1 MGGNE
6 LFSPLGIGF
15 GVFLIAAL
23 AIDFGLLRKNGT
35 HVVPVKEAA
44 AWTLVWIVLAI
55 IFGIAMQ
62 FYWGDG
68 TKTTEYFVGYL
79 VEKSLS
85 VDNIFVFTLI
95 FAALKTPKKLQQLA
109 LMWGILLAL
118 LLRGIMILIGA
129 ALIERFEWI
138 IWFFGAFLLFTG
150 VQMLR
155 GGGHANENE
164 PSAIKLA
171 RRFIHVNNDYNE
183 ERFWVMKAGK
193 RVFTPI
199 FLTIAVI
206 GIIDLVFA
214 VDSIP
219 AIFGITLDPFIVFTS
234 NAFAILGLRNLYF
247 LLADAKDRFHY
258 LSAGLAFVLMWI
270 GVKMILPAISTL
282 RAAVCECRPSERAG
296 GHKRHRA
303 KDRWEVV
310 ANGAEARGCDHLFR
324 VRCRLLRRSELCRAC
339 HAWLLP
345 LSRGHLP
352 RSPVSCA
359 SHVSPLFVE
368 DESAPNY
375 RHGPR

>member
-6 LFSPLGIGF
+6 LFSPLGIF
-15 GVFLIAAL
+15 FCVFIIGAL
-23 AIDFGLLRKNGT
+23 AIDFGLLRRKGT

-55 IFGIAMQ
+55 GFGILMQ
-62 FYWGDG
+62 VAWQDA

-85 VDNIFVFTLI
+85 VDNIFVFTII

-118 LLRGIMILIGA
+118 VLRGIMILIGA

-138 IWFFGAFLLFTG
+138 IWVFGGFLLLTG

-155 GGGHANENE
+155 SGGHASEGE
-164 PSAIKLA
+164 PSAVKLA

-183 ERFWVMKAGK
+183 ERFWAVKAGR

-258 LSAGLAFVLMWI
+258 LSVGLAFVLMWI
-270 GVKMILPAISTL
+270 GVKMILPAINHDWKVPPLVSLVIVLSILTL
-282 RAAVCECRPSERAG
+282 SI
-296 GHKRHRA
+296 
-303 KDRWEVV
+303 V
-310 ANGAEARGCDHLFR
+310 AS
-324 VRCRLLRRSELCRAC
+324 LLRTKRVARKASRPARA
-339 HAWLLP
+339 
-345 LSRGHLP
+345 RK
-352 RSPVSCA
+352 R
-359 SHVSPLFVE
+359 
-368 DESAPNY
+368 
-375 RHGPR
+375 

>member
-6 LFSPLGIGF
+6 LFSPLGIF
-15 GVFLIAAL
+15 FCVFIIGAL
-23 AIDFGLLRKNGT
+23 AIDFGLLRRKGT

-55 IFGIAMQ
+55 GFGALMQ
-62 FYWGDG
+62 YAWQDG

-85 VDNIFVFTLI
+85 VDNIFVFTII

-118 LLRGIMILIGA
+118 VLRGIMILIGA

-138 IWFFGAFLLFTG
+138 IWVFGGFLLLTG

-155 GGGHANENE
+155 SGGHASEGE
-164 PSAIKLA
+164 PSAVKLA

-183 ERFWVMKAGK
+183 ERFWIVKAGR

-258 LSAGLAFVLMWI
+258 LSVGLAFVLMWI
-270 GVKMILPAISTL
+270 GVKMILPAINHDWKVPPLASLVIVLSILTL
-282 RAAVCECRPSERAG
+282 SI
-296 GHKRHRA
+296 
-303 KDRWEVV
+303 V
-310 ANGAEARGCDHLFR
+310 AS
-324 VRCRLLRRSELCRAC
+324 LLRTKRVARKASRPARA
-339 HAWLLP
+339 
-345 LSRGHLP
+345 RK
-352 RSPVSCA
+352 R
-359 SHVSPLFVE
+359 
-368 DESAPNY
+368 
-375 RHGPR
+375 

>member
-15 GVFLIAAL
+15 GIFLVVAL
-23 AIDFGLLRKNGT
+23 AIDFGLLRRNGT

-44 AWTLVWIVLAI
+44 VWTFVWIVLAI
-55 IFGIAMQ
+55 VFGVAI
-62 FYWGDG
+62 YWYSDNNA
-68 TKTTEYFVGYL
+68 TVTTEYFVGYL

-85 VDNIFVFTLI
+85 VDNIFVFTII

-118 LLRGIMILIGA
+118 VLRGIMILIGA

-150 VQMLR
+150 IQMLR
-155 GGGHANENE
+155 SGGHANEGE

-171 RRFIHVNNDYNE
+171 RRFIHVNNDFNE
-183 ERFWVMKAGK
+183 ERFWIIKAGR

-219 AIFGITLDPFIVFTS
+219 AIFGITKDPFIVFTS

-258 LSAGLAFVLMWI
+258 LSAGLGFVLMWI
-270 GVKMILPAISTL
+270 GVKMILPAINHDWKVPPLVSLVIVLSILTG
-282 RAAVCECRPSERAG
+282 SI
-296 GHKRHRA
+296 
-303 KDRWEVV
+303 V
-310 ANGAEARGCDHLFR
+310 AS
-324 VRCRLLRRSELCRAC
+324 LLRTKRVARKASRPARA
-339 HAWLLP
+339 
-345 LSRGHLP
+345 RK
-352 RSPVSCA
+352 R
-359 SHVSPLFVE
+359 
-368 DESAPNY
+368 
-375 RHGPR
+375 

>member
-6 LFSPLGIGF
+6 LFSPLGLGF
-15 GVFLIAAL
+15 AVFLIAAL

-62 FYWGDG
+62 WYWGDG

-118 LLRGIMILIGA
+118 VLRGIMILIGA

-155 GGGHANENE
+155 TGGHANESE

-183 ERFWVMKAGK
+183 ERFWVVRAGK

-270 GVKMILPAISTL
+270 GVKMILPAINHDWKVPPLVSLMVVLSILTL
-282 RAAVCECRPSERAG
+282 SI
-296 GHKRHRA
+296 
-303 KDRWEVV
+303 V
-310 ANGAEARGCDHLFR
+310 AS
-324 VRCRLLRRSELCRAC
+324 LLRTRRVARKPARPARA
-339 HAWLLP
+339 
-345 LSRGHLP
+345 RK
-352 RSPVSCA
+352 R
-359 SHVSPLFVE
+359 
-368 DESAPNY
+368 
-375 RHGPR
+375 

>member
-1 MGGNE
+1 MGGSE
-6 LFSPLGIGF
+6 LFSPLGLGF
-15 GVFLIAAL
+15 GIFLVVAL

-55 IFGIAMQ
+55 LFGFAMQ
-62 FYWGDG
+62 IYWNDA

-118 LLRGIMILIGA
+118 VLRGIMILIGA

-155 GGGHANENE
+155 TGGHANESE

-183 ERFWVMKAGK
+183 ERFWIVKAGK

-219 AIFGITLDPFIVFTS
+219 AIFAITTDPFIVLTS
-234 NAFAILGLRNLYF
+234 NIFAILGLRAMYF
-247 LLADAKDRFHY
+247 LLAAVAAKFHL
-258 LSAGLAFVLMWI
+258 LSYGLAVILAFIGTKMLLIDVVKIPVLVSL
-270 GVKMILPAISTL
+270 GV
-282 RAAVCECRPSERAG
+282 
-296 GHKRHRA
+296 
-303 KDRWEVV
+303 VV
-310 ANGAEARGCDHLFR
+310 AILVVTMVVSLKTAPKLPSGAKG
-324 VRCRLLRRSELCRAC
+324 
-339 HAWLLP
+339 
-345 LSRGHLP
+345 
-352 RSPVSCA
+352 
-359 SHVSPLFVE
+359 
-368 DESAPNY
+368 
-375 RHGPR
+375 

>member
-15 GVFLIAAL
+15 MVFLVAAL
-23 AIDFGLLRKNGT
+23 AVDFGLLRKNGT

-62 FYWGDG
+62 VVWQDG

-85 VDNIFVFTLI
+85 VDNIFVFTII

-118 LLRGIMILIGA
+118 VLRGIMILIGA

-138 IWFFGAFLLFTG
+138 IWVFGGFLLLTG

-155 GGGHANENE
+155 SGGHAREGE

-183 ERFWVMKAGK
+183 ERFWIIKAGR

-258 LSAGLAFVLMWI
+258 LSVGLAFVLMWI
-270 GVKMILPAISTL
+270 GVKMILPAINHDWKVPPLVSLVIVLSILT
-282 RAAVCECRPSERAG
+282 VSI
-296 GHKRHRA
+296 
-303 KDRWEVV
+303 V
-310 ANGAEARGCDHLFR
+310 AS
-324 VRCRLLRRSELCRAC
+324 LLRTKRVARKASRPARA
-339 HAWLLP
+339 
-345 LSRGHLP
+345 RK
-352 RSPVSCA
+352 R
-359 SHVSPLFVE
+359 
-368 DESAPNY
+368 
-375 RHGPR
+375 

>member
-1 MGGNE
+1 VNALFSSVEGTVVGNE
-6 LFSPLGIGF
+6 LFSPLGLGF
-15 GVFLIAAL
+15 AIFLVVAL

-44 AWTLVWIVLAI
+44 AWSLVWIVLAI

-62 FYWGDG
+62 IYWGEEAG
-68 TKTTEYFVGYL
+68 TRTTEYFVGYL

-129 ALIERFEWI
+129 ALIHQFEWI
-138 IWFFGAFLLFTG
+138 LWFFGAFLLFTG

-155 GGGHANENE
+155 TGGHASEE
-164 PSAIKLA
+164 SPSAIKLA

-183 ERFWVMKAGK
+183 ERFWVIKAGK

-219 AIFGITLDPFIVFTS
+219 AIFGITSDPFIVFTS

-258 LSAGLAFVLMWI
+258 LSAGLGFVLMWI
-270 GVKMILPAISTL
+270 GVKMLLAINPDWKVPPLVSLVVVISILTISI
-282 RAAVCECRPSERAG
+282 
-296 GHKRHRA
+296 
-303 KDRWEVV
+303 V
-310 ANGAEARGCDHLFR
+310 AS
-324 VRCRLLRRSELCRAC
+324 LLRTRRVARKAPRATK
-339 HAWLLP
+339 A
-345 LSRGHLP
+345 R
-352 RSPVSCA
+352 RTA
-359 SHVSPLFVE
+359 R
-368 DESAPNY
+368 A
-375 RHGPR
+375 RKR

>member
-15 GVFLIAAL
+15 GIFLVVAL

-55 IFGIAMQ
+55 VFGVAI
-62 FYWGDG
+62 YWYSDNNA
-68 TKTTEYFVGYL
+68 TVTTEYFVGYL

-118 LLRGIMILIGA
+118 VLRGIMILIGA

-138 IWFFGAFLLFTG
+138 IWVFGGFLLLTG

-183 ERFWVMKAGK
+183 ERFWIFKAGK

-270 GVKMILPAISTL
+270 GVKMILPAINHDWKVPPLVSLVIVLSILTL
-282 RAAVCECRPSERAG
+282 SI
-296 GHKRHRA
+296 
-303 KDRWEVV
+303 V
-310 ANGAEARGCDHLFR
+310 AS
-324 VRCRLLRRSELCRAC
+324 LLRTKRVARKAARPARA
-339 HAWLLP
+339 
-345 LSRGHLP
+345 RK
-352 RSPVSCA
+352 R
-359 SHVSPLFVE
+359 
-368 DESAPNY
+368 
-375 RHGPR
+375 

>member
-15 GVFLIAAL
+15 IVFLIAAL
-23 AIDFGLLRKNGT
+23 AVDFGLLRKNGT

-62 FYWGDG
+62 IYWGDG

-118 LLRGIMILIGA
+118 VLRGIMILIGA
-129 ALIERFEWI
+129 ALIHQFEWI

-155 GGGHANENE
+155 SGGHANEDE

-171 RRFIHVNNDYNE
+171 RRFIHVNNDLNE
-183 ERFWVMKAGK
+183 ERLWIFKAGR

-219 AIFGITLDPFIVFTS
+219 AIFGITEDPFIVFTS

-258 LSAGLAFVLMWI
+258 LTAGLAFVLMWI
-270 GVKMILPAISTL
+270 GVKMILPAINPEWKVPPLVSLVIVLSILTL
-282 RAAVCECRPSERAG
+282 SILASLLRTKRAARKASRPARAR
-296 GHKRHRA
+296 KR
-303 KDRWEVV
+303 
-310 ANGAEARGCDHLFR
+310 
-324 VRCRLLRRSELCRAC
+324 
-339 HAWLLP
+339 
-345 LSRGHLP
+345 
-352 RSPVSCA
+352 
-359 SHVSPLFVE
+359 
-368 DESAPNY
+368 
-375 RHGPR
+375 